1 MTRTTALLR
10 VAAILAA
17 AAALLLGTVTG
28 AAVIGG
34 LIYERFGNGVAVWTY
49 TIGLMLLACCGPV
62 AGIVWLWTKIVF
74 RTNLE

>member
-1 MTRTTALLR
+1 MTRTTTLFR

-17 AAALLLGTVTG
+17 AVALLLGTVTG

-34 LIYERFGNGVAVWTY
+34 LLYERFGSGVAVWTY
-49 TIGLMLLACCGPV
+49 AIGLMLLACCAPV
-62 AGIVWLWTKIVF
+62 AGIVWLWTKIIF

>member
-17 AAALLLGTVTG
+17 AVAILLGTVTG

-34 LIYERFGNGVAVWTY
+34 LIYERFGDGVAVGTY
-49 TIGLMLLACCGPV
+49 VIGLMVLVCCGPLI
-62 AGIVWLWTKIVF
+62 AGGVWGVF
-74 RTNLE
+74 RRDADLE